1 MNKVIF
7 AVILMGLIAF
17 GIKSNANSKIDKQR
31 SVVADSVQKKVVD
44 PVCKMK
50 IKPAGA
56 KTTTYNKITYLFC
69 SESCKQKFIAEP
81 VKYVK
86 K

>member
-1 MNKVIF
+1 MKKIGF

-50 IKPAGA
+50 IKPIDA
-56 KTTTYNKITYLFC
+56 KTIIYDKVTYLFC